1 MILLTSFIGQSLE
14 VIKSLVL
21 FAFSQKPDNLIKIAL
36 FQTSKIGLNKHL
48 FKNKKS
54 AINAEILKMVRV
66 AVQLSGLVNMKMNP
80 LKQNLL

>member
-1 MILLTSFIGQSLE
+1 M
-14 VIKSLVL
+14 VAK
-21 FAFSQKPDNLIKIAL
+21 KPDNSVKIAL
-36 FQTSKIGLNKHL
+36 FKTSKIGLNNLL

-66 AVQLSGLVNMKMNP
+66 AVRVSGLANMKMNP